1 MNDVVTPKSR
11 PHKAPPKKEGL
22 ARLQH
27 APSEAQRLGMAILE
41 VLAGGCTPT
50 EAATRLGLS
59 LPRYY
64 QLEARAVEGLVCAC
78 QPKPTGKQPSPDTR
92 LAALEKQLRQVQRE
106 CARQQAL
113 VRATQR
119 SAGVS
124 LPAKPTPTK
133 PPAKPDRTGRKR
145 RRPTVRALKAVAIL
159 QNQLAGEVAAAIQP
173 DVSPSCSAVVPTADV
188 EV

>member
-11 PHKAPPKKEGL
+11 GHKAPPKKEGL
-22 ARLQH
+22 AQFAACAERSAALGHGDPRGVGRWLYTHGGGH
-27 APSEAQRLGMAILE
+27 APGHLAAALLSTGGRRSGRSGVCLSAQAVRQAAVTRHASGRAR
-41 VLAGGCTPT
+41 
-50 EAATRLGLS
+50 EAAPPG
-59 LPRYY
+59 
-64 QLEARAVEGLVCAC
+64 
-78 QPKPTGKQPSPDTR
+78 
-92 LAALEKQLRQVQRE
+92 AAPVR
-106 CARQQAL
+106 RQQAL

-124 LPAKPTPTK
+124 LPVKPTPTK

-173 DVSPSCSAVVPTADV
+173 DVSPSSSAMAPTADV

>member
-11 PHKAPPKKEGL
+11 GHKTPPKKEGL

-27 APSEAQRLGMAILE
+27 APSEAQCLGMVILE

-78 QPKPTGKQPSPDTR
+78 QPKPLGKQPSPDTR

-106 CARQQAL
+106 CAREQAPCAHAAQR
-113 VRATQR
+113 RACPCR
-119 SAGVS
+119 PS
-124 LPAKPTPTK
+124 
-133 PPAKPDRTGRKR
+133 
-145 RRPTVRALKAVAIL
+145 RRPPSRRLSRIARDAKNDGPRCRALKAVAIL
-159 QNQLAGEVAAAIQP
+159 QNQLAGEAAAAIQP
-173 DVSPSCSAVVPTADV
+173 DVSPSCSAVAPTADV

>member
-11 PHKAPPKKEGL
+11 GPKAPPKKESL

-27 APSEAQRLGMAILE
+27 APSEAQRLGIVILE
-41 VLAGGCTPT
+41 VLAGGCTPA
-50 EAATRLGLS
+50 EAATRLSIS

-64 QLEARAVEGLVCAC
+64 QLEARAVEGLVRAC
-78 QPKPTGKQPSPDTR
+78 QPLPLGKQPSPDTR

-113 VRATQR
+113 VRTTQR

-124 LPAKPTPTK
+124 LPVKPTPVK
-133 PPAKPDRTGRKR
+133 PPAKPDRTGRKK

-159 QNQLAGEVAAAIQP
+159 QNQLAAEVAAAIQP
-173 DVSPSCSAVVPTADV
+173 DVSAQPSAAAPTPRV